1 MLQNKE
7 KGEIYM
13 KRPMTLVAF
22 IISTVFLGID
32 ALLELIGL
40 IEIINVAINWG
51 ASSLATSIIISILL
65 FGVIVVAIVFNAISI
80 SAWNKNKDGFKKKK
94 SKIIT
99 AIVFNFIVILFAL
112 IALIVGKG
120 SSVAFFVLILFALV
134 ATNVLAFV
142 DMGIEKNRIEKSDS
156 QI

>member
-1 MLQNKE
+1 
-7 KGEIYM
+7 M

-32 ALLELIGL
+32 AVVDLLAILNYVDIVTRWGGNLLIT
-40 IEIINVAINWG
+40 
-51 ASSLATSIIISILL
+51 SLIISILL
-65 FGVIVVAIVFNAISI
+65 FSVVVVAIIFNAMSI
-80 SAWNKNKDGFKKKK
+80 SAWNKNKERFKKKK
-94 SKIIT
+94 SQIIT

-112 IALIVGKG
+112 ITLIVTATP
-120 SSVAFFVLILFALV
+120 VAFFVLILFALV

>member
-40 IEIINVAINWG
+40 IEIINIAINWG
-51 ASSLATSIIISILL
+51 AGSSLATSIIISILL

-142 DMGIEKNRIEKSDS
+142 DLGIEKNRIEKSDN
-156 QI
+156 